1 MGLHYGGIVS
11 GIARGG
17 GPTGVQTLA
26 RGLDA
31 LQLVA
36 TAEHGMTVG
45 EVAERMGVHR
55 TIASRML
62 GALAQRRLIARD
74 AAGRYRVGSGLLALA
89 RLYEPVLKAASAT
102 VLRDLADAAGAT
114 ACVMVADGDSAVAV
128 AVAEPAGPA
137 ARLACRPG
145 HRAPMDRGAAA
156 YTLRAQLPP
165 EPAEPRP
172 VARARQDR
180 YAMSH
185 DEVTSGAYGVAVPI
199 TRAAGERPACVHLVT
214 TDRAVA
220 ENAIGAVT
228 NAARQISALL

>member
-1 MGLHYGGIVS
+1 MSVTG
-11 GIARGG
+11 RGG
-17 GPTGVQTLA
+17 GPAGVQTLA

-36 TAEHGMTVG
+36 TAENGMTVG

-62 GALAQRRLIARD
+62 GALAQRRLITRD

-89 RLYEPVLKAASAT
+89 RLYEPGLKAASAT
-102 VLRDLADAAGAT
+102 VLQDLADGVGAAV
-114 ACVMVADGDSAVAV
+114 CVMVADGDSAVAV
-128 AVAEPAGPA
+128 AVAEPAGPVTPAGAA
-137 ARLACRPG
+137 ARLVCRPG

-156 YTLRAQLPP
+156 YALRAQLPP
-165 EPAEPRP
+165 EPGEPRP

-185 DEVTSGAYGVAVPI
+185 DEGASGTYGVSAPI
-199 TRAAGERPACVHLVT
+199 ARAAGERPACVHLVT
-214 TDRAVA
+214 TDGAA
-220 ENAIGAVT
+220 ADAAIGAVAD
-228 NAARQISALL
+228 AARQISALL